1 VSPRTRIS
9 DVARLA
15 GVAPSTVSAVLNDVS
30 GARVKDST
38 RERVRRAADELGYA
52 PNALARGLRTRRS
65 GTLALISDVIATTP
79 YAGQLIQG
87 AQDAAWEAGHVLM
100 VVNTGG
106 DAAIERRAMAVL
118 RQQQVGGV
126 LWATM
131 SHRVVPAPVPPHGTP
146 LVLLDARDEASVV
159 PSVVP
164 DEEAGARA
172 AVAELA
178 AHGHRRIGFVLDRND
193 SPASEGRTAGY
204 RAALAERGLPVEDA
218 LVARAQSDSTGGE
231 AAAGVLLDRPDPPT
245 AIFAFTD
252 QMAVGVYHAA
262 AARRLR
268 IPADLSVVGFD
279 DLAVLAQELRP
290 GLSSVALPHYA
301 MGEIAAATLLRL
313 VEDPAAEVPAVQ
325 RVPTRIVRR
334 ASVGPA
340 PRA

>member
-1 VSPRTRIS
+1 VSPRVRIS

-15 GVAPSTVSAVLNDVS
+15 GVAPSTVSAVLNDVT
-30 GARVKDST
+30 GARVADGT

-87 AQDAAWEAGHVLM
+87 AQDAAWAAGHVLM
-100 VVNTGG
+100 VINTGG
-106 DAAIERRAMAVL
+106 DPAIERRAVAVL
-118 RQQQVGGV
+118 RQQQVAGV

-131 SHRVVPAPVPPHGTP
+131 SHRVVSAPVPPQGTP
-146 LVLLDARDEASVV
+146 LVLLDARDEGGAV
-159 PSVVP
+159 PSVIP

-178 AHGHRRIGFVLDRND
+178 EHGHRRIGFVLDRED
-193 SPASEGRTAGY
+193 SPASMGRTAGY
-204 RAALAERGLPVEDA
+204 RAALAERGLPAGDA
-218 LVARAQSDSTGGE
+218 LVARAASSSAGGE
-231 AAAGVLLDRPDPPT
+231 EAAGALLDGPEPPT

-262 AARRLR
+262 EARGLR

-290 GLSSVALPHYA
+290 GLSSIALPHYA
-301 MGEIAAATLLRL
+301 MGETAAATLLRL
-313 VEDPAAEVPAVQ
+313 VEDPDAEVPAVQ
-325 RVPTRIVRR
+325 RVDTRVVRR
-334 ASVGPA
+334 GSVGPA
-340 PRA
+340 PRS